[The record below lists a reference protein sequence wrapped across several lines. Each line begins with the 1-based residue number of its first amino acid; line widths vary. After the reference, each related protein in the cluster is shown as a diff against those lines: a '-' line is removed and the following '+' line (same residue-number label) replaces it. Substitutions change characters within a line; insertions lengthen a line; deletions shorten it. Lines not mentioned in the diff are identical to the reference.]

1 MAEKESLMAQYE
13 SIAEQTAV
21 IEQVQKPLLQELNE
35 VKKKVEEFDG
45 QRQEAQVRARVP
57 SLLIFFNTLI
67 PRLQG
72 RVTQAAEQRLA
83 AQNEQH
89 HWAKKLLDE
98 EKKVRATKEQLDVVQ
113 QEFEVGWVCTLSG
126 NFSRSWLLGL
136 DKRSRAVLC
145 SRP

>member
-1 MAEKESLMAQYE
+1 MAEKESLMDQYQ

-21 IEQVQKPLLQELNE
+21 IEQAQKPLLQELNE

-45 QRQEAQVRARVP
+45 QRQEAEVRACP
-57 SLLIFFNTLI
+57 LLKFSNSLI

-83 AQNEQH
+83 AQNEQN

-98 EKKVRATKEQLDVVQ
+98 EKKVRSTKEQLDIVQ
-113 QEFEVGWVCTLSG
+113 QEFEVG
-126 NFSRSWLLGL
+126 
-136 DKRSRAVLC
+136 
-145 SRP
+145 